1 MPDKLASDC
10 EIYKRQ
16 SQKEY
21 MRINYLNLRSGGQ
34 IPLTHKI
41 SVFVGPNNAGKSQTL
56 KDIRCLMDK
65 QQSPIKTPVILQ
77 DDNNCFEIP
86 SIAEIMLEMS
96 FSLSKSNVDHYTVEG
111 VSCNLTQK
119 NSFDVYIPQIKG
131 FDDKS
136 DEEKRR
142 LFFSWFSK
150 SYIALMDA
158 ETRLRLSSE
167 TGSFTPSESTPEN
180 LLQSLFLYPD
190 IEKVLRAAF
199 KDAFKQDIKLDIS
212 QLTKLCIR
220 VGDEVNQIPVDVRV
234 AHKVAKGIPK
244 MDSQG
249 DGYRSFAGIVIGL
262 LICKKRIILL
272 DEPEAFLHPA
282 QAYFLG
288 KWIGEHCDELGSQL
302 IICTH
307 SSNFLSG
314 ILTGTKDLDIF
325 RLSRK
330 GNQTIY
336 NLLSSEIANQ
346 LISNPVLSS
355 QRVVDGI
362 FHSGVV
368 ICEADADRAV
378 YQSVA
383 SICHKSNREIL
394 FIHAHNKQTLALVA
408 DVLRQTGTP
417 VAVIADIDILRPEK
431 TLDEVYRVLTGKD
444 VEADLKEKQN
454 KLDTYIDGRPEIDVI
469 NELRNNVFE
478 FLQQLNNGEHTL
490 EGAKGALSRIHSGAS
505 KWSSLKREGLK
516 VLEPEQHANAY
527 DLISALSKIGL
538 FVVPVGELEGWID
551 LGTHKKKKWIVPAL
565 EAIHDH
571 KTPEPLSKF
580 IGKVLTFFG

>member
-1 MPDKLASDC
+1 MAKPHII
-10 EIYKRQ
+10 EQ
-16 SQKEY
+16 
-21 MRINYLNLRSGGQ
+21 MRINYLNLRSGEQ
-34 IPLTHKI
+34 IPLAHRI

-86 SIAEIMLEMS
+86 SIVEIMQDLS
-96 FSLSKSNVDHYTVEG
+96 FNLSKSNVDHYTVEG
-111 VSCNLTQK
+111 VGCNLIQK
-119 NSFDVYIPQIKG
+119 NSVEVFIPQIKT
-131 FDDKS
+131 FDNNS

-150 SYIALMDA
+150 SYLALMDA

-167 TGSFTPSESTPEN
+167 TSSFTPSESTPEN

-190 IEKVLRAAF
+190 IEKVLRDAF
-199 KDAFKQDIKLDIS
+199 KDAFKQDIKLDLS
-212 QLTKLCIR
+212 QLTKLCVR
-220 VGDEVNQIPVDVRV
+220 VGDEVNQIPEDVRV
-234 AHKVAKGIPK
+234 AHKVAKSIPK

-282 QAYFLG
+282 QAFFLG
-288 KWIGEHCDELGSQL
+288 KWVGEHCLELGSQL

-330 GNQTIY
+330 GDHTNY
-336 NLLSSEIANQ
+336 NLLSSAIANQ
-346 LISNPVLSS
+346 LVSNPVLSS

-383 SICHKSNREIL
+383 AICHKSNREVL

-408 DVLRQTGTP
+408 DVLKQTGTP
-417 VAVIADIDILRPEK
+417 VAVIADIDLLRPEK
-431 TLDEVYRVLTGKD
+431 SLDEIYKVLAGK
-444 VEADLKEKQN
+444 ELEGELRERQKM
-454 KLDTYIDGRPEIDVI
+454 LDEYIDNRSDAEVLQ
-469 NELRNNVFE
+469 ELKHNIAE
-478 FLQQLNNGEHTL
+478 FLDQLNKGEHTA
-490 EGAKGALSRIHSGAS
+490 EGAKGALSRIHSSTS
-505 KWSSLKREGLK
+505 KWSSIKRSGLDA
-516 VLEPEQHANAY
+516 LNERQRDNAEK
-527 DLISALSKIGL
+527 LIESLTTIGL
-538 FVVPVGELEGWID
+538 FVVPVGELEGWIS
-551 LGTHKKKKWIVPAL
+551 LGTTKKNKWIVPAL
-565 EAIHDH
+565 DAIHNQ
-571 KTPEPLSKF
+571 KTPDSLSHF
-580 IGKVLTFFG
+580 IGKVLAFFV